1 MNNIIKPQ
9 KKDLK
14 KKIIQ
19 KIINVGIFC
28 FTYEVCPRTVYTK
41 KLDYAPF

>member
-1 MNNIIKPQ
+1 MNNIIKTP
-9 KKDLK
+9 KIKIK